1 MKKILLAALFATVAG
16 ALVFGA
22 AASLGVNS
30 NDLGSGGDDV
40 VSCDLNGV
48 DVTYGVDDEDN
59 SRIDTVTVADIDETN
74 CAGETV
80 YVTLSDDSNVVLAG
94 GTGSSAPVAGTSVDV
109 TVDVAAAD
117 VHGVDVTITG

>member
-22 AASLGVNS
+22 AASLTVNS

-40 VSCDLNGV
+40 TSCDLLGV
-48 DVTYGVDDEDN
+48 TVSYGVNSADN
-59 SRIDTVTVADIDETN
+59 SRIDTVTVDDIDDVN

-80 YVTLSDDSNVVLAG
+80 YVTLTDAGDAVLAG
-94 GTGSSAPVAGTSVDV
+94 GNGSSTPVAGTSVDV
-109 TVDVAAAD
+109 TVDVAAAE

>member
-22 AASLGVNS
+22 AASLTVNS

-40 VSCDLNGV
+40 TSCDLLGV
-48 DVTYGVDDEDN
+48 TVSYGVNSADN
-59 SRIDTVTVADIDETN
+59 SRIDTVTVDDIDDVN

-80 YVTLSDDSNVVLAG
+80 YVTLTDAGDAVLD
-94 GTGSSAPVAGTSVDV
+94 TGSSAAVAGTSVDV

>member
-22 AASLGVNS
+22 AASLTVNS

-40 VSCDLNGV
+40 TACDSLGVTVS
-48 DVTYGVDDEDN
+48 YGVNSGDN
-59 SRIDTVTVADIDETN
+59 SRIDTVTVGDIDEVA
-74 CAGETV
+74 CDGEIV
-80 YVTLSDDSNVVLAG
+80 YVTLTDAGDAVLD
-94 GTGSSAPVAGTSVDV
+94 TGSSAAVAGTSVDV